1 MNGARI
7 WVIVEKEWLDMRKNK
22 MVVIMMALLPILMVG
37 MILGT
42 TFFMQRAPEEEL
54 NLNTGSGSFGL
65 PPELAALG
73 AKDGFI
79 ALMND
84 QYMFYLLLIPMALPV
99 YVAAYSII
107 GEKETRS
114 LEPLLATPI
123 STAELLVGKTIAA
136 VTPAV
141 ILAWLSFALTAV
153 GMYFIA
159 SRVVFAQLVRPVWTL
174 GMILLSPLFALLSTS
189 SGVIASSRINDP
201 RAAQQVTAVFIVP
214 VIAAS
219 IAVLAGKIFLNVT
232 VMLWATAVVA
242 LVNLGVLWLAVKLFQ
257 RETILTRWK

>member
-1 MNGARI
+1 MNGERI
-7 WVIVEKEWLDMRKNK
+7 LAIVEKEWLDMRKNK

-42 TFFMQRAPEEEL
+42 TFFMQRAPEDEF

-65 PPELAALG
+65 PPELATLG
-73 AKDGFI
+73 EKEGFI

-159 SRVVFAQLVRPVWTL
+159 SRGVFAQLVRPVWTL

-201 RAAQQVTAVFIVP
+201 RAAQQMTAVFIVP

-257 RETILTRWK
+257 RETILTWWK

>member
-1 MNGARI
+1 MNGRRVWA
-7 WVIVEKEWLDMRKNK
+7 IVEKEWLDMRKNK
-22 MVVIMMALLPILMVG
+22 MIIVLMALLPFLLVG

-42 TFFMQRAPEEEL
+42 TYFMQRAPEDEL
-54 NLNTGSGSFGL
+54 NLNTAGQPFSL
-65 PPELAALG
+65 PPELAAMG
-73 AKDGFI
+73 DKEGFI

-99 YVAAYSII
+99 YIAAYSII

-123 STAELLVGKTIAA
+123 STAELLVGKIIAA

-141 ILAWLSFALTAV
+141 LLAWFSFALTAG
-153 GMYFIA
+153 GMFLLA
-159 SRVVFAQLVRPVWTL
+159 SRAVFAQLVRPVWTL
-174 GMILLSPLFALLSTS
+174 GMLLLSPLFALLSTS

-201 RAAQQVTAVFIVP
+201 RAAQQVTAIFVVP
-214 VIAAS
+214 VIGAS
-219 IAVLAGKIFLNVT
+219 IAVLAGKIFLDVQIL
-232 VMLWATAVVA
+232 LWATAGVV
-242 LVNLGVLWLAVKLFQ
+242 LVNLGVLWLAVRLFR